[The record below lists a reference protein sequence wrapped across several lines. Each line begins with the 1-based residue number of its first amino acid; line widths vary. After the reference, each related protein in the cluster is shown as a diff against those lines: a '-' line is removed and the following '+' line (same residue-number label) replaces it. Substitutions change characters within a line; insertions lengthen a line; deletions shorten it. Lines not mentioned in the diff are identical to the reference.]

1 MNNNKILHQFY
12 YVGHEEEEANEKKK
26 IALIL
31 HIEIKRQ
38 ATEMTNQNTCDL
50 RCLILYFEC
59 YTNRIND
66 NGKNSIVHEGQKIS
80 NHHIANSV
88 QYSSAQSAKMGKF

>member
-50 RCLILYFEC
+50 RCLILYFES

-66 NGKNSIVHEGQKIS
+66 NGKNSIVH
-80 NHHIANSV
+80 
-88 QYSSAQSAKMGKF
+88 